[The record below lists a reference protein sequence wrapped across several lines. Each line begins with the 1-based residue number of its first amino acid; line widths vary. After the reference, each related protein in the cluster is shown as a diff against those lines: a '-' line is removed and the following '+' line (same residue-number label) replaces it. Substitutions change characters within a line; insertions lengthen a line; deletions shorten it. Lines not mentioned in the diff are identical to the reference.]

1 MTTSPNMELAQELLG
16 LGMTRLVFG
25 EVDSPE
31 VLRFLE
37 DSGVE
42 VVDKSEALV

>member
-1 MTTSPNMELAQELLG
+1 MTKSPNLELAQELLG

-25 EVDSPE
+25 EVDSLE

-42 VVDKSEALV
+42 VVDKSEPLV